1 MLEEAYRELH
11 SLKQNKD
18 VKRFLE
24 LISQTRL
31 DSGLGATHIKDMGF
45 TKDFVNEA
53 ASFGYSLFGELM
65 SAPVENLKDELSSK
79 HLKELA
85 YKAKILGFS
94 FPASTVAIA
103 TA

>member
-1 MLEEAYRELH
+1 MQIEEMYQELH
-11 SLKQNKD
+11 ALRQNKD

-24 LISQTRL
+24 LLGQTRL

-45 TKDFVNEA
+45 TKEFVAEA
-53 ASFGYSLFGELM
+53 ASHGYSLFGELM
-65 SAPVENLKDELSSK
+65 AVPIETLNSELTPN
-79 HLKELA
+79 HLRELA

-94 FPASTVAIA
+94 FPIAA